1 MDGHRTR
8 DGGTLV
14 AGAVTAMAVV
24 LLWVLGEVMA
34 KVVAAVMNL
43 DGEDEVPVADG
54 SQSSIGKCLQAA
66 TLLNQASKA
75 PTAFCSSG
83 NNSLLNKERQRRRGP
98 FASGANAMV
107 MLTRFAR

>member
-1 MDGHRTR
+1 MEGRRTR
-8 DGGTLV
+8 GRGTLV
-14 AGAVTAMAVV
+14 SSVVIDMAVV
-24 LLWVLGEVMA
+24 LLRVLGEMIVT
-34 KVVAAVMNL
+34 VVAAVMNL

-98 FASGANAMV
+98 FASGANAMG

>member
-34 KVVAAVMNL
+34 KVVAAVMNPAATLVWATVMTKAVAAVMHL
-43 DGEDEVPVADG
+43 DGEDEVPIADG

-66 TLLNQASKA
+66 TLSNQASKVPSA
-75 PTAFCSSG
+75 ICSS
-83 NNSLLNKERQRRRGP
+83 NSSLLNKER
-98 FASGANAMV
+98 
-107 MLTRFAR
+107 